1 MSTSLSTSFAGTI
14 KPYFTAYFRA
24 HMLTMGPQFDLWDIT
39 QVKNPQ
45 IWQAIYNAVSNGS
58 MPPPTAAGY
67 PGTWDT
73 ITQTQFLQDFQA
85 WKTDGYPP

>member
-1 MSTSLSTSFAGTI
+1 VSTSFASTI

-24 HMLTMGPQFDLWDIT
+24 HMLAMGPQFDLWDIT

-45 IWQAIYNAVSNGS
+45 IWQTIYNAVSNGT
-58 MPPPTAAGY
+58 MPPTSY
-67 PGTWDT
+67 PGVWDN

-85 WKTDGYPP
+85 WKNDGYPP